1 MVDLHNQTYMAS
13 MSPLM
18 RRWYSGTL
26 RERYS
31 YDCYTKFQF
40 LPSVY
45 CSWSG
50 RSHVSGSYAVQQIVE
65 HNMMFGIPV
74 SQRDANTLVMVVVM
88 ALVLVVVV
96 VVLMIGGGGY

>member
-1 MVDLHNQTYMAS
+1 M
-13 MSPLM
+13 
-18 RRWYSGTL
+18 
-26 RERYS
+26 
-31 YDCYTKFQF
+31 
-40 LPSVY
+40 
-45 CSWSG
+45 
-50 RSHVSGSYAVQQIVE
+50 QQIVE